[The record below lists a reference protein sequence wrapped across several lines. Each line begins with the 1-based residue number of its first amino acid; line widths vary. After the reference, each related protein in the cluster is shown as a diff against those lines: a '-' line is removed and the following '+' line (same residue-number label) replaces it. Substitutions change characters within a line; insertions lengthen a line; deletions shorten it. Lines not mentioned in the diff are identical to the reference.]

1 MSDNPLLRY
10 YRGEMKGKELEDW
23 KKWEQETIQK
33 QKEFD
38 RQYMSNKHRN
48 DDKFWNDWSKIHN

>member
-23 KKWEQETIQK
+23 KKWEQDRIQR
-33 QKEFD
+33 QREFD
-38 RQYMSNKHRN
+38 AKYRTEHDN
-48 DDKFWNDWSKIHN
+48 DYKSKYYKLMEN